1 MNTWSDAIMSSSLC
15 LSNLKLARSRDKKK
29 PWLMT
34 TWHDNSKLGSRIPLK
49 TIVCLGFNYKP
60 KSNSSQKPSLHW
72 HCNGWWHWR
81 ELNQHKT
88 KWSKNVFALLLLYL
102 IYNNGRKD
110 FTTKIRKSSH
120 LLNIRFVCARDAAM
134 SMQWHYIYFSHLSST
149 FSNSSSWDGM

>member
-72 HCNGWWHWR
+72 HCNGWWWHWR

-110 FTTKIRKSSH
+110 FAAKIRKSSH
-120 LLNIRFVCARDAAM
+120 LLIKHCYPRPETP
-134 SMQWHYIYFSHLSST
+134 QWHYIYFLHLNSA
-149 FSNSSSWDGM
+149 FSNWTSWDGL